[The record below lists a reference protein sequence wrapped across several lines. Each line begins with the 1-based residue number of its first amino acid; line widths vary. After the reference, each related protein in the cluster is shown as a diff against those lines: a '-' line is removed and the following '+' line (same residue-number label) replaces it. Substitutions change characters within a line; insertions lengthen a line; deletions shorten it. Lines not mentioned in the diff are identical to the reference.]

1 MSDVYELSGT
11 QLVRARRAVALV
23 LVATTSRDLHER
35 PDDHLPA
42 RELVVS
48 LLEVIGAPGGI
59 DVVVVIGVMHR
70 THLVQVARFAL
81 LRSIEEY
88 EDMVHETLIMDTP
101 WDVMHREMLHSVV
114 EMSALVKYL
123 SVPGDMTQATRPRPR
138 ESFADWSLLR
148 DVPRPE
154 EPTR

>member
-59 DVVVVIGVMHR
+59 DDVVVIGVMHR

>member
-59 DVVVVIGVMHR
+59 DDVVVIGVMHR

-101 WDVMHREMLHSVV
+101 WDAMHREMLHSVV

>member
-1 MSDVYELSGT
+1 VSDVYELSGT

-23 LVATTSRDLHER
+23 LVATSSRDLHQT
-35 PDDHLPA
+35 PDDHLPDRA
-42 RELVVS
+42 HVVS
-48 LLEVIGAPGGI
+48 LLDVIGAPGGI
-59 DVVVVIGVMHR
+59 DEVVVIGVMHR
-70 THLVQVARFAL
+70 MHLVQVARFAL

-101 WDVMHREMLHSVV
+101 WDAMHREMLYSIV

-123 SVPGDMTQATRPRPR
+123 SVPSDMTQATRPQRR
-138 ESFADWSLLR
+138 DSFADWSLLR
-148 DVPRPE
+148 DISGPE